1 MWGDRELTDWEGRE
15 FNEKEFS
22 SFMKVQFTP
31 TIIFLDSKG
40 EIVLRLNGYQS
51 IEKMHVVLDYVSTKK
66 YLNQTFA
73 RYINSLKTNAV
84 GELNKNILFEPAP
97 HLLTRSDRFPAQKYL
112 AVFFEEPNCPECDTF
127 HQTFMK
133 LDQTKALFKS
143 MQVIQLNAL
152 SDEKLITPSGKRST
166 ASQWYDD
173 LKLTYKPAVVFFDKQ
188 GKEIIRKDAFF
199 KTYHFH
205 GIMTYVLSGEYKE
218 QPNFQRYLEGKSDKL
233 RDQGITVDIWK

>member
-1 MWGDRELTDWEGRE
+1 
-15 FNEKEFS
+15 
-22 SFMKVQFTP
+22 
-31 TIIFLDSKG
+31 
-40 EIVLRLNGYQS
+40 
-51 IEKMHVVLDYVSTKK
+51 
-66 YLNQTFA
+66 
-73 RYINSLKTNAV
+73 
-84 GELNKNILFEPAP
+84 
-97 HLLTRSDRFPAQKYL
+97 
-112 AVFFEEPNCPECDTF
+112 
-127 HQTFMK
+127 MK
-133 LDQTKALFKS
+133 LDQTKELFKS